1 MSKNIKELM
10 FEADKIVVEEC
21 YRQRSKCIKCKFNK
35 PTDLYMDI
43 CDAVTFIV
51 MGIEVSDYKN
61 KLNNNKERRM
71 K

>member
-10 FEADKIVVEEC
+10 FEADKIVIEEC

-35 PTDLYMDI
+35 PTDLYTDI
-43 CDAVTFIV
+43 CDAVTFIAL
-51 MGIEVSDYKN
+51 GIEMSDY
-61 KLNNNKERRM
+61 NKEINS